1 MAQIVKI
8 FVMYKDVLN
17 VPRIYSVSIYRSFCR
32 QISKKRKTQQLICK
46 LKHVPIK
53 SMKHVFECSQ
63 NSALRDLL
71 QRKQSS
77 CMCLIT
83 HRDI

>member
-32 QISKKRKTQQLICK
+32 PVSKKRKTQQLICK
-46 LKHVPIK
+46 LKHAPIE
-53 SMKHVFECSQ
+53 SIKHVFQCSQ

-77 CMCLIT
+77 CMGLIT